1 MTRIHPLLLAG
12 LLVVGA
18 CEKKPEETTPPD
30 PTSGTTDEPVAI
42 DTSVP
47 QEPDPPELAQGA
59 QQYLLGQYAEVVTL
73 LTPIYAD
80 LKERQQYRA
89 SAIAGAW
96 LALAHAKQ
104 VYENAKEPAEYALSM
119 AQSTEDPEV
128 DAAAGLA
135 MAAYQ
140 IGHEE
145 FDPAAASL
153 RPALA
158 AKDGVS
164 ATLAHV
170 LHAEALIGAA
180 FGGGDSESVQNPAKF
195 DEAKTAYDA
204 AAAKAKGT
212 ASSSVASRRATPRS
226 PTTRTTRAA
235 RVRMPSRRWPRSS
248 GRARVGC
255 SKAPPASRAR
265 TSARCRR
272 SSPRPRSSDAR
283 SPRVRGHRAR
293 RGVWRRGRRCR
304 RHLDEQHRH
313 VDDVTEHDRSDD
325 DDGEHDVVDHDRGR
339 HEQWHDRHAG
349 DVRRWHGRRHRA
361 VRRRQRHTRR
371 RLRAGLPLAVGRR
384 DLEHRDR
391 QR

>member
-1 MTRIHPLLLAG
+1 MTRSHSLLLLAV
-12 LLVVGA
+12 LAAAA

-30 PTSGTTDEPVAI
+30 PTTGTTDAKPVEL

-59 QQYLLGQYAEVVTL
+59 QQYLMGQYPEVVTL

-80 LKERQQYRA
+80 LKERNQYRA

-104 VYENAKEPAEYALSM
+104 VYENAKEPAEWALSM

-153 RPALA
+153 KPALA

-180 FGGGDSESVQNPAKF
+180 FGGGDSETVQNPAKF
-195 DEAKTAYDA
+195 DEAKAAYDA
-204 AAAKAKGT
+204 AAAKAKGSPSEDLLVGRVEEGY
-212 ASSSVASRRATPRS
+212 AALADYKNDKAGACPHAVASITAF
-226 PTTRTTRAA
+226 
-235 RVRMPSRRWPRSS
+235 
-248 GRARVGC
+248 
-255 SKAPPASRAR
+255 
-265 TSARCRR
+265 
-272 SSPRPRSSDAR
+272 
-283 SPRVRGHRAR
+283 
-293 RGVWRRGRRCR
+293 
-304 RHLDEQHRH
+304 Q
-313 VDDVTEHDRSDD
+313 
-325 DDGEHDVVDHDRGR
+325 
-339 HEQWHDRHAG
+339 
-349 DVRRWHGRRHRA
+349 
-361 VRRRQRHTRR
+361 
-371 RLRAGLPLAVGRR
+371 RAGARGLLEGPAGIARKNKCSLPAELAAE
-384 DLEHRDR
+384 D
-391 QR
+391 Q